1 MLLDNC
7 QPVLE
12 ILWEICV
19 FIAAK
24 VANKCDFENV
34 L

>member
-1 MLLDNC
+1 MLLNKC
-7 QPVLE
+7 HQVLE
-12 ILWEICV
+12 RLYIGFV

-24 VANKCDFENV
+24 VANKCDFEKV